1 MRITQVLSGR
11 MTTHA
16 LTSVPVSV
24 ALLAVAEA
32 APLPSKANGMPSA
45 SPPPATAAEPTMNL
59 RRERLVTFDTLRFFM
74 MGLRA

>member
-24 ALLAVAEA
+24 AFLAAAEA
-32 APLPSKANGMPSA
+32 TPPSNAIGMPSA

-74 MGLRA
+74 IGLRA